1 MTAPIELLL
10 HSYSLRFALWHD
22 PRFDVFALL
31 DRAVREGFAGVALN
45 VNGPRYR
52 FLGGDEPAHV
62 ARVADAIRERGLTV
76 DIETSGTAPAHLERL
91 LGLATRLGA
100 RNLRTYTRHAG
111 PRAEVIAA
119 TVADLRAA
127 APAAAAA
134 GVDVLLENHEEFTGV
149 ELARV
154 LEAVDHPAVGALYD
168 YGNSMMLHEEP
179 HAALDAMLP
188 WTRKAHRRPRR
199 ARGRARRRRA
209 ARPRAAC
216 RSSSSRGGSPRRAP
230 RASRSRTSGRTRAR
244 CARARTAWRPT
255 RSAPARSRSC
265 RRRPT
270 PPSSSTTS
278 SRSRNASRRASS
290 RSKEAAY
297 VAALGWLHAAL
308 AAAGLATTTALGGNG
323 REESRP

>member
-188 WTRKAHRRPRR
+188 WTRKAHLKDHVVLADGRVAGVPLGAGSVPIVELTRRLAEAGATRIAFENVWSYTCPLRPREDGV
-199 ARGRARRRRA
+199 APDPLGAGALAVVPPPPDA
-209 ARPRAAC
+209 AVFLDDVLAVAERE
-216 RSSSSRGGSPRRAP
+216 
-230 RASRSRTSGRTRAR
+230 
-244 CARARTAWRPT
+244 
-255 RSAPARSRSC
+255 PARVV
-265 RRRPT
+265 
-270 PPSSSTTS
+270 
-278 SRSRNASRRASS
+278 ALE
-290 RSKEAAY
+290 EAAY